1 MPFRFQFHL
10 KKRVRLHPALMMG
23 LILISACQPAAT
35 TATPTAAEL
44 DETPIIES
52 TPTTQTQPTSAPQI
66 LLSDQAYVSPSGAF
80 EIFLPENWN
89 CSETGQL
96 RVDCQ
101 PQSGNAN
108 ITLRAT
114 ATGYEL
120 KQDAFEALL
129 TAETVNTYSDK
140 KAYAETSREKVE
152 GLVTIEAT
160 WREGDT
166 PWQSKDVFTR
176 SGAAAYQL
184 SLSAVQEQWEEFAP
198 IFEQIIEKATYLP
211 EALSGTPIYAQIRK
225 YSSPDLVFTLEVP
238 TAWSKYADIGRIENT
253 QIEGFL
259 SPDKHAAVQIATYR
273 QGTFVTQEA
282 KAIKT
287 LDVMRLVYGYDL
299 RVSHDKALPDGRERL
314 AWSAARREVSG
325 ITFFN
330 SYGNNIYIFSVV
342 WDDAFQGMY
351 EDTLNT
357 IVESFGYD

>member
-1 MPFRFQFHL
+1 MPLRFQYHL
-10 KKRVRLHPALMMG
+10 EKRVWLYLALMMG
-23 LILISACQPAAT
+23 LVLISACQPVPAAVTPT
-35 TATPTAAEL
+35 TAALEETPITETTPTAQA
-44 DETPIIES
+44 
-52 TPTTQTQPTSAPQI
+52 QPTSAPQI

-80 EIFLPENWN
+80 EIYLPKDWN

-120 KQDAFEALL
+120 MQDAFEALL

-140 KAYAETSREKVE
+140 KAYIETSRETGE
-152 GLVTIEAT
+152 GLISIDAT

-166 PWQSKDVFTR
+166 PWQSRDVFTR
-176 SGAAAYQL
+176 SGAGAYQL
-184 SLSAVQEQWEEFAP
+184 SLSAVQEQWDEFAP
-198 IFEQIIEKATYLP
+198 IFEQIIEKTAYFP
-211 EALSGTPIYAQIRK
+211 EALSGTPIYAQTRK

-259 SPDKHAAVQIATYR
+259 SPDRHAAVQVATYR
-273 QGTFVTQEA
+273 QGSFVTQEA

-287 LDVMRLVYGYDL
+287 LDTMRLMYGYDL
-299 RVSHDKALPDGRERL
+299 SVSHDKALPDGRERL
-314 AWSAARREVSG
+314 AWSAARRG
-325 ITFFN
+325 INGISYFN

-342 WDDAFQGMY
+342 WDDAFQSMY
-351 EDTLNT
+351 EDTLNK
-357 IVESFGYD
+357 IDESFGYD